1 MENIKN
7 VILERAKEAIE
18 SHKKIYYRDGEYI
31 KADFWDFAEIFEII
45 EDYYEVSGDKTVFPM
60 FEEMYNY
67 VLRRYGRDW
76 KENPFNDDI
85 MWLTIAL
92 TRAYLYTGEK
102 KYLDTAVFNFENTY
116 NRAKSDDLGGGLFW
130 RVENQCK
137 NTCVNCPAAVAA
149 AYLAKATGDDSYY
162 DKLYFCLDW
171 AVRMMFE
178 PDTGKVYDCI
188 NLDGSMNK
196 WSSTYNQGTFIGSC
210 LMYYAK
216 TGEEKYLNYAEKAA
230 AYVKDEMYGGG
241 IMDNEEP
248 GNDLP
253 GFKGILARYIRRFA
267 YDTGKAEYIEWLR
280 DNAEACWNNRNSKG
294 IMWTQLAHKTE
305 ERDDYDVFA
314 VSAAI
319 SVVVNAAGGFEVRV

>member
-1 MENIKN
+1 MENTKRI
-7 VILERAKEAIE
+7 ERAREAVE
-18 SHKKIYYRDGEYI
+18 SHKAVYYKNGGYAG
-31 KADFWDFAEIFEII
+31 ADFWDFAEIFEII
-45 EDYYEVSGDKTVFPM
+45 EDLYEVTGDRTYFPM
-60 FEEMYNY
+60 FEEMYQF
-67 VLRRYGRDW
+67 VLRSYTENW
-76 KENPFNDDI
+76 KCNPFNDDI

-92 TRAYLYTGEK
+92 TRAYLYTGKK

-130 RVENQCK
+130 RVENECK

-149 AYLAKATGDDSYY
+149 AYLAKATGDDTYY
-162 DKLYFCLDW
+162 DKMYYCLDW

-188 NLDGSMNK
+188 NMDGSYNK
-196 WSSTYNQGTFIGSC
+196 WSSTYNQGTFMGAC

-216 TGEEKYLNYAEKAA
+216 TGEEKYLRYAEKAA
-230 AYVKDEMYGGG
+230 EYVKDEMYHGS

-267 YDTGKAEYIEWLR
+267 QMTGKEEYMDWLR
-280 DNAEACWNNRNSKG
+280 ANADAAWNNRNSKG
-294 IMWTQLAHKTE
+294 IMWTQFSHKTE
-305 ERDDYDVFA
+305 EKEYDVFA
-314 VSAAI
+314 VSAAV
-319 SVVVNAAGGFEVRV
+319 SVVVNAAGGYEAKI